1 PDSPNHCALAGAD
14 AGAVVGLGLA
24 CAAGLPDAPLAAPA
38 AGADFAGE
46 AGACCSAFFWTTISP
61 AAGLAPGT
69 AAAGSFSGPW
79 VTSFAAS
86 LFFSTQR
93 TRPKRLARWKLPW
106 PRIGDQATPEL
117 SCMAYRFMRQA
128 SPGAG
133 GAALAL
139 SNDDHGMRASTT

>member
-1 PDSPNHCALAGAD
+1 AVLGAALFGAATSPAALAPALAGAVV
-14 AGAVVGLGLA
+14 AGALPAGG
-24 CAAGLPDAPLAAPA
+24 AAAAVA
-38 AGADFAGE
+38 
-46 AGACCSAFFWTTISP
+46 
-61 AAGLAPGT
+61 
-69 AAAGSFSGPW
+69 AAAGSFSGPLP
-79 VTSFAAS
+79 AIGGS
-86 LFFSTQR
+86 LFSSTQR
-93 TRPKRLARWKLPW
+93 TRAKRVARWKLPW